1 MINVE
6 TIKFRKMLDELA
18 ERSANGIEPF
28 ENATYESFDS
38 KIFYDS
44 KKLDEEG
51 YKVVA
56 GACLTFDHHD
66 IIGYYG
72 TDSFEYKVRVKI
84 DEESFPDESIP
95 YVEVKLL
102 ISEDII
108 IIENGEWYF
117 A

>member
-1 MINVE
+1 MINIE

-56 GACLTFDHHD
+56 DACLAFDHHD
-66 IIGYYG
+66 IVSYY
-72 TDSFEYKVRVKI
+72 DAHSFEYK
-84 DEESFPDESIP
+84 
-95 YVEVKLL
+95 
-102 ISEDII
+102 
-108 IIENGEWYF
+108 N
-117 A
+117 